1 METVNKHAKEP
12 YEHARIFNNPFLE
25 ALTRTSPRITLV
37 AYSSYTILLL
47 AFGTTRHLQLLY
59 MPLVYVGGLLFWS
72 FFEYIMHRYVFHIN
86 EHIRGTDRFQFIVH
100 GVHHSHPKDEE
111 RVFMPPVP
119 GFLIT
124 SLLVLERERDG
135 TISLRGFWSRRFR
148 RLMPASLLLLLAV
161 ALLTPRVGS
170 DAQLSALPGDIW
182 SALGYV
188 FNWHSI
194 LGQSDY
200 AASFAT
206 SSVWHRY
213 FRRRSVASWSRS
225 RAAYQA
231 SRTRECPYPLNE

>member
-124 SLLVLERERDG
+124 SLLLGINFLIMGNAAFFFTAGMVTG
-135 TISLRGFWSRRFR
+135 YMIYSYIHYSVHAKPPHPRFR
-148 RLMPASLLLLLAV
+148 RLWQHHALHHYKYPDRAFGVSSPLWDIVFRTMPPKENRS
-161 ALLTPRVGS
+161 T
-170 DAQLSALPGDIW
+170 
-182 SALGYV
+182 
-188 FNWHSI
+188 
-194 LGQSDY
+194 
-200 AASFAT
+200 
-206 SSVWHRY
+206 HR
-213 FRRRSVASWSRS
+213 
-225 RAAYQA
+225 
-231 SRTRECPYPLNE
+231 PH